1 MEYVYDLLGREHG
14 EQNSSACTYRQIGM
28 EEAQEMMEK
37 EKNYILLDVRTEEEF
52 VQGHIPGAIN
62 IPNERISMQKLSE
75 LPDEEQL
82 IMVYCRSGV
91 RSKQAAQKLVKA
103 GYHNITEF
111 GGILDWPGETDV
123 AY

>member
-1 MEYVYDLLGREHG
+1 MEHTYDVFGQGYG
-14 EQNSSACTYRQIGM
+14 EQKSTDGTYHQIGM
-28 EEAQEMMEK
+28 KEAQEMMEK

-62 IPNERISMQKLSE
+62 IPNEQISTQKLQE
-75 LPDEEQL
+75 LPDEDQL

-91 RSKQAAQKLVKA
+91 RSKQAAQKLAWA

-111 GGILDWPGETDV
+111 GGILDWPGETEV
-123 AY
+123 EY